1 MTEPGHL
8 VRGRDRTIPGQR
20 FWKMAAVAA
29 FIGALGIWAIDKAS
43 PERAKGSDAQAKGS
57 AGQVKAPASNETQ
70 SAPPER
76 FDYLVREDYFAG
88 LAGDQAALERAIKVC
103 EEALAKNPKHAEALV
118 WHGSGLMLRSRFAF
132 QKGDIRN
139 GAQWWERGLDEMDQA
154 AGIEPSNIGVLIA
167 RGATLLGAARYA
179 ADPKQSKTMLEKGV
193 RDYEA
198 VLEMQRPYF
207 TKLSPHARGELLF
220 GLGSGWHQLGNA
232 DRARAYFRRVLEEG
246 KGSGHEAQA
255 SQYLDSGALKQAQP
269 MTCTGCHSK

>member
-1 MTEPGHL
+1 MKEPEHH

-43 PERAKGSDAQAKGS
+43 P
-57 AGQVKAPASNETQ
+57 GQVKAPASNETQ
-70 SAPPER
+70 SGPRER

-103 EEALAKNPKHAEALV
+103 EDALAKNPKHAEALV

-154 AGIEPSNIGVLIA
+154 AGI
-167 RGATLLGAARYA
+167 
-179 ADPKQSKTMLEKGV
+179 
-193 RDYEA
+193 
-198 VLEMQRPYF
+198 
-207 TKLSPHARGELLF
+207 
-220 GLGSGWHQLGNA
+220 
-232 DRARAYFRRVLEEG
+232 
-246 KGSGHEAQA
+246 
-255 SQYLDSGALKQAQP
+255 
-269 MTCTGCHSK
+269 